1 MRLDH
6 LDERVELPAGVKIR
20 AEGDMIHAEGPKGK
34 LSRKIMNPSLI
45 LTQEGSILKITIKN
59 ATKRE
64 KTTLG
69 TFKAHLKNMV
79 TGVNEGFTYKMKVC
93 SGHFPMTVMMK
104 GDELIVK
111 NYLGEKTPRVLKIK
125 PGAEVK
131 VEGDI
136 VVVTSLNREL
146 AGQTSA
152 SIENLTSRSD
162 YDKRI
167 FQDGIYIIDKAG
179 KEIK

>member
-6 LDERVELPAGVKIR
+6 LEEKVELPEGVKVS
-20 AEGDMIHAEGPKGK
+20 AAGDMIHAEGPKGK
-34 LSRKIMNPSLI
+34 LSRKIMSSGLI
-45 LTQEGSILKITIKN
+45 LEQEGSTLKITIRN

-69 TFKAHLKNMV
+69 TFRAHLKNMI
-79 TGVNEGFTYKMKVC
+79 TGVKDGFTYKMKVC
-93 SGHFPMTVMMK
+93 SGHFPMTVMVK
-104 GDELIVK
+104 GDEIIVK
-111 NYLGEKTPRVLKIK
+111 NFLGEKTPRVLRIK
-125 PGAEVK
+125 PGADVK

-136 VVVTSLNREL
+136 VIISSLNREL
-146 AGQTSA
+146 AGQTAA
-152 SIENLTSRSD
+152 SIENLTSRAD

>member
-6 LDERVELPAGVKIR
+6 LEERVELPEGVKV
-20 AEGDMIHAEGPKGK
+20 AAAGDMINAEGPKGK
-34 LSRKIMNPSLI
+34 LSRKIMSSGLI
-45 LTQEGSILKITIKN
+45 LVQEGNVLKITVMN
-59 ATKRE
+59 ASKRE

-69 TFKAHLKNMV
+69 TFKAHLKNMI
-79 TGVNEGFTYKMKVC
+79 TGVKEGFTYKMKIC
-93 SGHFPMTVMMK
+93 SGHFPMTVMVK
-104 GDELIVK
+104 GDEFIVK
-111 NYLGEKTPRVLKIK
+111 NYLGEKTPRVLRIK

-136 VVVTSLNREL
+136 VVISSLNREL
-146 AGQTSA
+146 AGQTAA
-152 SIENLTSRSD
+152 SIEDLTARAD
-162 YDKRI
+162 YDKRV